1 MAFPRIEDHPVISV
15 DCESTGLEWYRGD
28 RAFGVS
34 VYMPATGDAEY
45 YDIRRDRN
53 AFHWLADNLWKAKK
67 IVNHNIKFD
76 IHMLRVTGIKMNPA
90 NCECSMI
97 RAALIDEHLLKY
109 DLDSLLKKYLKMSK
123 DNDIYPELA
132 AIFGGPATRKAQIL
146 NLQHAPVDLVARYAN
161 MDTIGAYKLW
171 EWQEGEIERQD
182 LHQVW
187 GLEKRLFRHVVAM
200 EERGIRIDPT
210 QAERKAEELDR
221 VVEQTKAELNQL
233 AGFEVNP
240 NPSGSIKKLF
250 DPKQNENG
258 SWVARDGTPLST
270 TPAGNPSLGSDALQA
285 MKDPCAKLILR
296 ARKLIKTK
304 DTFIRGH
311 VLGHAVENGGDFYVH
326 PNINQTKSDT
336 GDGSEGTGT
345 GRLSYTRP
353 ALQQIPSRDKEIASM
368 VRPIFLPD
376 RGQRWSYGDLD
387 QHEFRLFAHYANP
400 KDIIEAYA
408 TNPDLDMH
416 QIVADLTGMPRSA
429 TRAGEANAKQINLG
443 MVFNMGAGELASQ
456 MGLPYTIERVDFGD
470 HVMDLKKAGPETL
483 EIVENYYAKV
493 QGVKEMARK
502 ARTVAKSR
510 GYVRTLLGRHIRFPR
525 GQFTYKASG
534 LIFQGTAGD
543 LNKLNICNV
552 AEYLESECPENRL
565 LLNIHDEYSV
575 SLAQDGKE
583 VQHLNEMKRLIQ
595 YRPELRV
602 PIRID
607 FSQPAQNWWLATRAD
622 LATK

>member
-1 MAFPRIEDHPVISV
+1 MVFPVLSNYPAISV
-15 DCESTGLEWYRGD
+15 DCESTGLEWYKKD

-34 VYMPATGDAEY
+34 VYLPTGDSEY
-45 YDIRRDRN
+45 YDLRRDLS
-53 AFHWLADNLWKAKK
+53 ATQWLRDTLWNAKK
-67 IVNHNIKFD
+67 VVNHNIKFD
-76 IHMLRVTGIKMNPA
+76 IHMLLATGIKMNPA
-90 NCECSMI
+90 NCECTMI
-97 RAALIDEHLLKY
+97 RAALIDEHLRNY

-132 AIFGGPATRKAQIL
+132 RLFGGQPTRKAQIL
-146 NLQHAPVDLVARYAN
+146 NLHRAPKELVAKYAN
-161 MDTIGAYKLW
+161 RDTEGAYKLW
-171 EWQEGEIERQD
+171 EWQEKEIERQD

-200 EERGIRIDPT
+200 EERGIRVDPRE
-210 QAERKAEELDR
+210 AERRASDLTR
-221 VVEQTKAELNQL
+221 VISETCKELNRL

-250 DPKQNENG
+250 NPQKNDQG
-258 SWVARDGTPLST
+258 VWVARDGTPLPKTDSG
-270 TPAGNPSLGSDALQA
+270 APSLGADSLKA
-285 MKDPCAKLILR
+285 MKDPCAKLILK
-296 ARKLIKTK
+296 ARKMLKAR
-304 DTFIRGH
+304 DTFINGH
-311 VLGHAVENGGDFYVH
+311 ILGHAVQNGEDYYVH

-345 GRLSYTRP
+345 GRLSYSRP

-400 KDIIEAYA
+400 KDIIDAYKE
-408 TNPDLDMH
+408 NPDLDMH
-416 QIVADLTGMPRSA
+416 QIVADLTGLPRSA
-429 TRAGEANAKQINLG
+429 RSAGEANAKQINLG

-456 MGLPYTIERVDFGD
+456 MGLPYTIETVDFGD
-470 HVMDLKKAGPETL
+470 HIHDLKKAGPETL

-502 ARTVAKSR
+502 ARSIAKAR

-543 LNKLNICNV
+543 LNKLNICNI
-552 AEYLESECPENRL
+552 AEYLESECPYNRL
-565 LLNIHDEYSV
+565 LLNIHDEYSI
-575 SLAQDGKE
+575 SLEDDGNEIKHLKE
-583 VQHLNEMKRLIQ
+583 LQRMIQH
-595 YRPELRV
+595 RPELRV

-607 FSQPAQNWWLATRAD
+607 FSLPAQNWWLATRAD

>member
-1 MAFPRIEDHPVISV
+1 MTFPDITRYPQISV
-15 DCESTGLEWYRGD
+15 DCESTGLDWYGKD

-34 VYMPATGDAEY
+34 IYLPSGDSEY
-45 YDIRRDRN
+45 YDIRKDIN
-53 AFHWLADNLWKAKK
+53 AFHWMKDNLWKANKV
-67 IVNHNIKFD
+67 VNHNIKFD
-76 IHMLRVTGIKMNPA
+76 IHMLRATGINLNPA
-90 NCECSMI
+90 NCECTMI
-97 RAALIDEHLLKY
+97 RAALIDEHLMSY
-109 DLDSLLKKYLKMSK
+109 SLDNLLKKYLKTSK
-123 DNDIYPELA
+123 ENDIYPELA
-132 AIFGGPATRKAQIL
+132 KLFGGQPTRNAQIL
-146 NLQHAPVDLVARYAN
+146 NLHRAPVELVARYAN
-161 MDTIGAYKLW
+161 KDTEGAYKLW

-187 GLEKRLFRHVVAM
+187 GLERRLFKHIVEM
-200 EERGIRIDPT
+200 ERRGIRIDPNE
-210 QAERKAEELDR
+210 AHRRASELDIEADR
-221 VVEQTKAELNQL
+221 IKADLNKL

-250 DPKQNENG
+250 DPKLNENG
-258 SWVARDGTPLST
+258 VWVARDGTPLPKTESG
-270 TPAGNPSLGSDALQA
+270 AASLGAKSLES
-285 MKDPCAKLILR
+285 MTDPCAKLILE

-304 DTFIRGH
+304 ETFIRGH
-311 VLGHAVENGGDFYVH
+311 VLGHAVERGGDYYVH

-353 ALQQIPSRDKEIASM
+353 ALQQIPSRDKKIASM

-387 QHEFRLFAHYANP
+387 QHEFRIFAHYANP
-400 KDIIEAYA
+400 TEIIDAYA
-408 TNPDLDMH
+408 KNPDLDMH

-456 MGLPYTIERVDFGD
+456 MGLPFTIETVDFGD
-470 HVMDLKKAGPETL
+470 HVHDLKKAGPETM

-493 QGVKEMARK
+493 GGVKEMARR

-510 GYVRTLLGRHIRFPR
+510 GYVRTLMGRHIRFPR
-525 GQFTYKASG
+525 GMFTYKASG

-543 LNKLNICNV
+543 LNKVNICNI
-552 AEYLESECPENRL
+552 AEYLESECPYNRL
-565 LLNIHDEYSV
+565 LLNIHDEYSL
-575 SLAQDGKE
+575 SLEDDGNEIKHLKE
-583 VQHLNEMKRLIQ
+583 IKGLVQH
-595 YRPELRV
+595 RPELRV

-607 FSQPAQNWWLATRAD
+607 FSLPAPNWWLATRAD

>member
-1 MAFPRIEDHPVISV
+1 MAFPNIEQHPQISV
-15 DCESTGLEWYRGD
+15 DCESTGLEWYKED

-34 VYMPATGDAEY
+34 IYLPTGDAEY
-45 YDIRRDRN
+45 YDIRKDRN
-53 AFHWLADNLWKAKK
+53 AFHWMKDNLWKAKK

-76 IHMLRVTGIKMNPA
+76 IHMMRATGINLNPA
-90 NCECSMI
+90 NCECTMI

-123 DNDIYPELA
+123 DNDIYADLA
-132 AIFGGPATRKAQIL
+132 QIFGGQPTRKVQIL
-146 NLQHAPVDLVARYAN
+146 NLHRAPVDLVARYAN
-161 MDTIGAYKLW
+161 IDTEGAYKLW
-171 EWQEGEIERQD
+171 EWQEAEIERQD

-187 GLEKRLFRHVVAM
+187 ALERRLFRHIVEM
-200 EERGIRIDPT
+200 ERRGIRIDPNE
-210 QAERKAEELDR
+210 ANRRAEELDR
-221 VVEQTKAELNQL
+221 VTAETVAELNRL

-250 DPKQNENG
+250 NPQQNEAG
-258 SWVARDGTPLST
+258 VWVARDGTPLPKTDSG
-270 TPAGNPSLGSDALQA
+270 APSLGAKSLES
-285 MKDPCAKLILR
+285 MTDPCAKLILK
-296 ARKLIKTK
+296 ARKLNKTK

-311 VLGHAVENGGDFYVH
+311 VLGHAIQNGQDWFVH

-353 ALQQIPSRDKEIASM
+353 ALQQIPSRDKEIASI

-387 QHEFRLFAHYANP
+387 QHEFRIFAHYANP

-408 TNPDLDMH
+408 QNPDLDMH

-429 TRAGEANAKQINLG
+429 TKAGEANAKQINLG

-456 MGLPYTIERVDFGD
+456 MGLPFTIESVDFGD
-470 HVMDLKKAGPETL
+470 HIHDLKKAGPETL
-483 EIVENYYAKV
+483 EIVENYYSKV

-502 ARTVAKSR
+502 ARTIAKSR
-510 GYVRTLLGRHIRFPR
+510 GYVRTLMGRHIRFPR
-525 GQFTYKASG
+525 GMFTYKASG

-543 LNKLNICNV
+543 LNKVNICNIS
-552 AEYLESECPENRL
+552 EYLESECPYNRL

-575 SLAQDGKE
+575 SLEDDGKE
-583 VQHLNEMKRLIQ
+583 VKHLKELKGLVED
-595 YRPELRV
+595 RPELRV

-607 FSQPAQNWWLATRAD
+607 FSHPAPNWWLATRAD